1 MFYEN
6 HGGEALP
13 KDLGQTTVAAVK
25 HNAVAGAAQ
34 QTAVHSEARHRA
46 RACDWLPF
54 TKGSR
59 SPPPFHAPQ
68 RRSLLYAT
76 ATMGNR

>member
-59 SPPPFHAPQ
+59 SPPPFSRPTEA
-68 RRSLLYAT
+68 
-76 ATMGNR
+76 